1 MAMIIN
7 TNVMAINA
15 QRNLSST
22 NIKLGRALEK
32 LSSDLRINRA
42 ADDAAGLAISEKM
55 RTQIRGMRQGSRNA
69 QDGISMLQTAEGA
82 MTETHALLQRM
93 RELTVQAANSTL
105 SAQDRTAIGTEV
117 QALKNE
123 IDNIA
128 NRVTFNGLSL
138 LTGSLSTANA
148 GTGTAAVGTSLAT
161 GGAAVISGVD
171 VSGAQPGAIY
181 TLTRVGG
188 AGVGT
193 AVRLSNNLDSVL
205 IDVVAD
211 PTIGADGVMNLNFQ
225 GGGHDLQITIS
236 GAAAKTAANVYDDL
250 NLLTAITAAGSGAAV
265 FRVGADV
272 GQDISVTF
280 TDVRTTNLG
289 GATKVSALV
298 TDDQNVSTTVKANA
312 LLASLDTAIVEVSG
326 QRAKLGAAQNQMEA
340 AINSLGVVVEN
351 LAASESRVR
360 DADIAEISS
369 ELVAR
374 QIMQQA
380 GVAVLSQANTSVQSV
395 LSLLQG

>member
-1 MAMIIN
+1 MIIN

-32 LSSDLRINRA
+32 LSSGLRINRA

-82 MTETHALLQRM
+82 MTEVHALLQRM
-93 RELTVQAANSTL
+93 RELAVQAGNSTL
-105 SAQDRTAIGTEV
+105 STEDRTAIGTEI
-117 QALKNE
+117 QSLKNE

-138 LTGSLSTANA
+138 LTGTLATTNA
-148 GTGTAAVGTSLAT
+148 GTGTAGVGTLLAT
-161 GGAAVISGVD
+161 TTTAVISAID
-171 VSGAQPGAIY
+171 VEGAQPGATY
-181 TLTRVGG
+181 TLTKVD
-188 AGVGT
+188 ADT
-193 AVRLSNNLDSVL
+193 IRLSNNLDGVL
-205 IDVVAD
+205 VDLD
-211 PTIGADGVMNLNFQ
+211 NTEGTLGADGQTVLNFQ
-225 GGGHDLQITIS
+225 GGGHAMSLTIT
-236 GAAAKTAANVYDDL
+236 GPAAKTINDVFTDL
-250 NLLTAITAAGSGAAV
+250 NGLTVNTAAGSGSAT

-272 GQDISVTF
+272 GQDINVTF
-280 TDVRTTNLG
+280 TDIRSTNLG
-289 GATKVSALV
+289 GGTKISALV
-298 TDDQNVSTTVKANA
+298 TDDQNVSTIAKANA
-312 LLASLDTAIVEVSG
+312 LLGSLDTAIVEVSG

-351 LAASESRVR
+351 LSASESRIR
-360 DADIAEISS
+360 DADIAEVSS

-380 GVAVLSQANTSVQSV
+380 GVAVLSQANSSVQSV
-395 LSLLQG
+395 LALLQQ

>member
-1 MAMIIN
+1 MSMIIN

-32 LSSDLRINRA
+32 LSSGLRINRA

-82 MTETHALLQRM
+82 MTEVHALLQRM

-105 SAQDRTAIGTEV
+105 STEDRTAIGTEV

-138 LTGSLSTANA
+138 LTGTLATTNA
-148 GTGTAAVGTSLAT
+148 GTGTAGVGTLLAT
-161 GGAAVISGVD
+161 TTTAVISAID
-171 VSGAQPGAIY
+171 VEGAQPGATY
-181 TLTRVGG
+181 TLTKVD
-188 AGVGT
+188 ADT
-193 AVRLSNNLDSVL
+193 VRLSNSLDGVL
-205 IDVVAD
+205 IDLDNAEG
-211 PTIGADGVMNLNFQ
+211 TLGADGVTTLNFQ
-225 GGGHDLQITIS
+225 GGGHALKLTVTGPAGKTIDDIF
-236 GAAAKTAANVYDDL
+236 TDL
-250 NLLTAITAAGSGAAV
+250 NALTVDTAAGTGAAT

-272 GQDISVTF
+272 GQDINVTF
-280 TDVRTTNLG
+280 TDIRSTNLG
-289 GATKVSALV
+289 GGTKISALV
-298 TDDQNVSTTVKANA
+298 TDDQNVSTIVKANT

-351 LAASESRVR
+351 LSASESRIR
-360 DADIAEISS
+360 DADIAEVSS
-369 ELVAR
+369 ELVSR

-380 GVAVLSQANTSVQSV
+380 GVAVLSQANASVQSV
-395 LSLLQG
+395 LSLLQQ

>member
-32 LSSDLRINRA
+32 LSSGLRINRA

-82 MTETHALLQRM
+82 MTEVHALLQRM
-93 RELTVQAANSTL
+93 RELTVQAGNSTL
-105 SAQDRTAIGTEV
+105 STEDRTAIGTEI
-117 QALKNE
+117 QSLKNE

-138 LTGSLSTANA
+138 LTGTLATTNA
-148 GTGTAAVGTSLAT
+148 GTGTAGVGTLLAT
-161 GGAAVISGVD
+161 TTTAVISAID
-171 VSGAQPGAIY
+171 VEGAQPGATY
-181 TLTRVGG
+181 TLTKVD
-188 AGVGT
+188 ADT
-193 AVRLSNNLDSVL
+193 VRLSNSLDGVL
-205 IDVVAD
+205 IDLDNAEG
-211 PTIGADGVMNLNFQ
+211 TLGADGQTVLNFQ
-225 GGGHDLQITIS
+225 GGGHALKLTVTGPAGKTIDDIF
-236 GAAAKTAANVYDDL
+236 TDL
-250 NLLTAITAAGSGAAV
+250 NGLTVDTAAGTGSAT

-272 GQDISVTF
+272 GQDINVTF
-280 TDVRTTNLG
+280 TDIRSTNLG
-289 GATKVSALV
+289 GGTKISALV
-298 TDDQNVSTTVKANA
+298 TDDQNVSTIVKANA

-351 LAASESRVR
+351 LSASESRIR
-360 DADIAEISS
+360 DADIAEVSS

-380 GVAVLSQANTSVQSV
+380 GVAVLSQANASVQSV
-395 LSLLQG
+395 LSLLQQ